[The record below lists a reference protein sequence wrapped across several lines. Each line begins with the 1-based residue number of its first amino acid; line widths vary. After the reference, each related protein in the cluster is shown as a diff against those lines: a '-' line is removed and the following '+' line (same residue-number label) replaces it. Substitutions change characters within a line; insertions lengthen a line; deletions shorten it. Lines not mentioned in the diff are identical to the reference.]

1 MGGEELLIVGVGGQA
16 HRQNVQVGLPD
27 PGHLPK
33 KYLVTQKSPDFLFQ
47 DTYFNRNQDNGQKN

>member
-27 PGHLPK
+27 PGHLHKISGNK
-33 KYLVTQKSPDFLFQ
+33 KQDFLFQ
-47 DTYFNRNQDNGQKN
+47 DIHFNHNHDNAQKN

>member
-27 PGHLPK
+27 PGHL
-33 KYLVTQKSPDFLFQ
+33 QKISGNTKQDFLFQ
-47 DTYFNRNQDNGQKN
+47 DIHFNHNHDNAQKK